1 MLRYR
6 DIPTHTTELLD
17 LTSLTVDEFAELVP
31 PFEAAFLAYMA
42 AWTLHGRRRQRRR
55 YATYINCPLPT
66 PEDQLLFILAYS
78 KQHPTHLL
86 HGRLFGMRQS
96 KATQW
101 IHGLLPVWQNA
112 LRTLGDAPCRSVET
126 LRRPR
131 GGEAALRPVASAPS
145 ETVPTATPAA
155 APLFVMTAP
164 NDPSRAPQTRLN
176 RKRVSVPP
184 TLRAGSIK
192 MKQNRSPA
200 DPLLQWYPCSAGSLS
215 SLARPTLPRTGGTYG
230 QKRPEEQARSRAHA
244 HYPS

>member
-17 LTSLTVDEFAELVP
+17 LTSLTVDEFAALVP
-31 PFEAAFLAYMA
+31 PFEAAFLDSMT
-42 AWTLHGRRRQRRR
+42 AWTLHGRRRQLRR
-55 YATYINCPLPT
+55 YATYSNCPLPT
-66 PEDQLLFILAYS
+66 PEDRLLFILVYL

-101 IHGLLPVWQNA
+101 IHVLLPVLRNA

-126 LRRPR
+126 LRQHLE
-131 GGEAALRPVASAPS
+131 GEEAPLLVASAPS
-145 ETVPTATPAA
+145 ETVPTTMPTV

-176 RKRVSVPP
+176 RKRVI
-184 TLRAGSIK
+184 A
-192 MKQNRSPA
+192 
-200 DPLLQWYPCSAGSLS
+200 
-215 SLARPTLPRTGGTYG
+215 ARKSGTC
-230 QKRPEEQARSRAHA
+230 
-244 HYPS
+244 